1 MLKGDIEVDVVIVV
15 DVVRVMDVCHCDWRQ
30 FDSFGLLPKSLLE
43 MLRGGVGEILSANLI
58 QD

>member
-1 MLKGDIEVDVVIVV
+1 MLEGDIEVDVVIVV
-15 DVVRVMDVCHCDWRQ
+15 DVVMDVCHCDLRQ